1 MFLEKLS
8 EHEKEAFLDLARATA
23 KADGMV
29 EDAEMDMIRR
39 YCREMS
45 MDEHKIYDVKTVD
58 EAAEFFSK
66 ASSKVQ
72 NIVIVELLMLCSA
85 DKEEEKE
92 EKKFISDLA
101 GKIGI
106 SEETYGILKKDVKA
120 YRSLV
125 HDMKKHI
132 KGKEE

>member
-1 MFLEKLS
+1 
-8 EHEKEAFLDLARATA
+8 
-23 KADGMV
+23 
-29 EDAEMDMIRR
+29 MIRR

-120 YRSLV
+120 YHSLV

>member
-29 EDAEMDMIRR
+29 EDAEKTMIQR
-39 YCREMS
+39 YCREMC
-45 MDEHKIYDVKTVD
+45 MDEHKIYEVKTVD
-58 EAAEFFSK
+58 QATEYFSK

-72 NIVIVELLMLCSA
+72 NIVIYELLMLCNS
-85 DKEEEKE
+85 DKDVEKE
-92 EKKFISDLA
+92 EKVFIADLA
-101 GKIGI
+101 GKIGL
-106 SEETYGILKKDVKA
+106 SGETFDTLKKDVKA

-125 HDMKKHI
+125 HDIKKHI